1 MAEGHKTAMR
11 QARKKQ
17 TSLLNKLCDMVRGN
31 LGSLD
36 RKKVVS
42 TLAVSRRGQRPVT
55 PLAVS
60 RWSTS

>member
-36 RKKVVS
+36 RKKVVN
-42 TLAVSRRGQRPVT
+42 TLAVSRRGQRRA
-55 PLAVS
+55 PL
-60 RWSTS
+60 